1 MKTIAVI
8 GLGKWGKNHVRNIQR
23 LYAEG
28 FCDRVLIC
36 DQDKN
41 QLKKI
46 GDLNNIPLEQR
57 YDNLDEMLK
66 KEEISG
72 AILAVPTAI
81 HKKLALQVLEHCD
94 ILCEKPL
101 APTVEDCQEISAKAR
116 EYNRIIQ
123 VGHLERYNPVVV
135 TLKSLLEKEQTE
147 DKIMHLTARR
157 VGPGPKKL
165 DSKDLDP
172 NYFGCGH
179 DFMVHDIDVVN
190 GLLNK
195 LPKRVR
201 ATSAYIKNF
210 PYEVE
215 LFAVFEYEGKKEL
228 NSDPILFDV
237 RATWRAYPNLK
248 RRKLIV
254 QTTKD
259 VITLDFI
266 LQEITS
272 EKGLAEHALSNS
284 FSEFISTYRATEITH
299 HYLATGKDQEP
310 LYLEDKDFLSCI
322 DSRKKPLVSDIEG
335 TNAVKCVV
343 AAIESAKTGK
353 VVEIK

>member
-8 GLGKWGKNHVRNIQR
+8 GLGKWGKNHVRNINR
-23 LYAEG
+23 LYTEG

-36 DQDKN
+36 DRDSK

-46 GDLNNIPLEQR
+46 GDQNNIPLEHR
-57 YDNLDEMLK
+57 FSDLDKMLE
-66 KEEISG
+66 KEEIDG

-81 HKKLALQVLEHCD
+81 HKKLALQLLEHCD

-101 APTVEDCQEISAKAR
+101 APTVEDCNEIMQKAKK
-116 EYNRIIQ
+116 YNRIVQ

-135 TLKSLLEKEQTE
+135 TLKSLLEQEQTE

-157 VGPGPKKL
+157 IGPGPKKL

-190 GLLNK
+190 GLLNS
-195 LPKRVR
+195 LPRKVS
-201 ATSAYIKNF
+201 ATSAYIENF

-215 LFAVFEYEGKKEL
+215 LFAVFEYEGNKEI

-248 RRKLIV
+248 RRKLVV
-254 QTTKD
+254 QTTKE

-266 LQEITS
+266 LQEIIS

-284 FSEFISTYRATEITH
+284 FSEFIGAYRATEVTH

-322 DSRKKPLVSDIEG
+322 ETRKKPLVSGVEG

-353 VVEIK
+353 VVNIK